1 MTLAVNLVSADL
13 HGMRKCERWCN
24 LMGQYDNY
32 SNEKNIAKAQKRL
45 DKLMAKCNPDLY
57 EVELARKE
65 LETARLFER
74 CQIFGTEGWRKNIYN
89 PNANIMFSDDNEVM
103 MFFDKL
109 ISYRDISSYTIVENI
124 VKETHTK
131 TKKTGA
137 IARAIVGG
145 AIAGGVGVVT
155 GAITAGSKSS
165 TIVHEIPDGFFLQIL
180 LKDGSGYQ
188 CPVPSNGTISNKV
201 PKMWLHL
208 ASKLQAIVERNK
220 E

>member
-1 MTLAVNLVSADL
+1 
-13 HGMRKCERWCN
+13 
-24 LMGQYDNY
+24 MGQYDNY

-188 CPVPSNGTISNKV
+188 CPVPRNGTISNKV

>member
-1 MTLAVNLVSADL
+1 
-13 HGMRKCERWCN
+13 
-24 LMGQYDNY
+24 MGQYDNY

-131 TKKTGA
+131 AKKTGA

>member
-1 MTLAVNLVSADL
+1 
-13 HGMRKCERWCN
+13 
-24 LMGQYDNY
+24 MGQYDNY

-74 CQIFGTEGWRKNIYN
+74 CQIFGAEGWRKNIYN

>member
-1 MTLAVNLVSADL
+1 MKYGYGRVSAKDQSL
-13 HGMRKCERWCN
+13 ARQ
-24 LMGQYDNY
+24 L
-32 SNEKNIAKAQKRL
+32 AALKAY
-45 DKLMAKCNPDLY
+45 APDLY

>member
-1 MTLAVNLVSADL
+1 
-13 HGMRKCERWCN
+13 
-24 LMGQYDNY
+24 MGQYDNY

-45 DKLMAKCNPDLY
+45 DKLTAKRDPDPY
-57 EVELARKE
+57 EVELARRE
-65 LETARLFER
+65 LETAKLFER
-74 CQIFGTEGWRKNIYN
+74 CQIFGTEGWKKSIYN
-89 PNANIMFSDDNEVM
+89 PNASIMFSDDNEVM

>member
-1 MTLAVNLVSADL
+1 
-13 HGMRKCERWCN
+13 
-24 LMGQYDNY
+24 MGQYDNY

-131 TKKTGA
+131 AKKTGA

-155 GAITAGSKSS
+155 GAVTAGSKSS

>member
-1 MTLAVNLVSADL
+1 
-13 HGMRKCERWCN
+13 
-24 LMGQYDNY
+24 MGQYDNY

-155 GAITAGSKSS
+155 GAVTAVSKSS

>member
-1 MTLAVNLVSADL
+1 
-13 HGMRKCERWCN
+13 
-24 LMGQYDNY
+24 
-32 SNEKNIAKAQKRL
+32 
-45 DKLMAKCNPDLY
+45 MAKCNPDLY

-74 CQIFGTEGWRKNIYN
+74 CQIFGTEGWRKSIYN

>member
-1 MTLAVNLVSADL
+1 
-13 HGMRKCERWCN
+13 
-24 LMGQYDNY
+24 MGQYDNY

-57 EVELARKE
+57 EVKLARKE

>member
-1 MTLAVNLVSADL
+1 
-13 HGMRKCERWCN
+13 
-24 LMGQYDNY
+24 MGQYDNY

-165 TIVHEIPDGFFLQIL
+165 TIVHEIPDGFFLQIF